1 MQTPE
6 EVLND
11 IFNGFSA
18 QTFVEKPCVISNVVN
33 QYTVDITYFDNNIP
47 NQLYNVPVKHFQT
60 NTAYIFLGLKAGDC
74 GTVRFFD
81 NDITAYYNGSDV
93 ASNEQRSHDLN
104 DSTFCYGFYP
114 STKQYVFPVGDIV
127 IGTTTGAEI
136 NITGDAITITGG
148 AVNIVGA
155 SVNLGENV
163 TIDGKNFLQ
172 HVHSNGNQGQN
183 TGGVV

>member
-11 IFNGFSA
+11 IFDGFSA
-18 QTFVEKPCVISNVVN
+18 TTFVEKPCVISNVVN

-81 NDITAYYNGSDV
+81 NDITSYYNGSDV

-104 DSTFCYGFYP
+104 DSTFSYGFYP

-148 AVNIVGA
+148 AVNIAGA